1 MADNVLGNMW
11 EGFMDLPGPA
21 KALIVVGAGGAGYL
35 AYRHAK
41 NSPTSATQANGTSQ
55 LPITQGDTS
64 QVASGGPS
72 TGYPGGFWQSIAG
85 PAGPP
90 GPAGPAG
97 PPGPSGLYSPPAGGG
112 TGSGTGPVPIL
123 TASAVPMGGAG
134 GFGQNVL
141 APLKPGFGPHPPV
154 PFKRS

>member
-1 MADNVLGNMW
+1 MADNVLANMW

-85 PAGPP
+85 PPGPP
-90 GPAGPAG
+90 GPAG
-97 PPGPSGLYSPPAGGG
+97 PPGPSGIYSPPAGGG
-112 TGSGTGPVPIL
+112 TGASNPLI
-123 TASAVPMGGAG
+123 TASAVPMGGSG
-134 GFGQNVL
+134 GFGQQVL
-141 APLKPGFGPHPPV
+141 VRPGFGPHPPT
-154 PFKRS
+154 PFRRG

>member
-41 NSPTSATQANGTSQ
+41 NSPTSATQADGSSQ
-55 LPITQGDTS
+55 LPLSQGDTS

-72 TGYPGGFWQSIAG
+72 TGSPGGFWQSIAG
-85 PAGPP
+85 PPGPP
-90 GPAGPAG
+90 GPVGPAG
-97 PPGPSGLYSPPAGGG
+97 PPGPTGPYSPPAGGG
-112 TGSGTGPVPIL
+112 TGSTNPLI
-123 TASAVPMGGAG
+123 TTSAVPLGGSG
-134 GFGQNVL
+134 GFGQQIL
-141 APLKPGFGPHPPV
+141 ARPGFGPHPPI
-154 PFKRS
+154 PFRRG